1 MLKNSNW
8 SFVMGIA
15 GHETVVQSA
24 ICRPTFP
31 TALPGECY
39 YSVFLCRKLPDHSLH
54 SNILINNNSTQGNT
68 YQFNFNSDFLIRALT
83 SSDES
88 LSSFRYRFLI
98 SFFFFF
104 CFIIIFVCD
113 KLFTVMLRKFVI
125 TCFIYKINRS
135 SSIAIYYSTNIIPT
149 YFIQVL

>member
-104 CFIIIFVCD
+104 FFFFV
-113 KLFTVMLRKFVI
+113 
-125 TCFIYKINRS
+125 S
-135 SSIAIYYSTNIIPT
+135 SSFSSVISYLLLCYGNLLSHAS
-149 YFIQVL
+149 FIK